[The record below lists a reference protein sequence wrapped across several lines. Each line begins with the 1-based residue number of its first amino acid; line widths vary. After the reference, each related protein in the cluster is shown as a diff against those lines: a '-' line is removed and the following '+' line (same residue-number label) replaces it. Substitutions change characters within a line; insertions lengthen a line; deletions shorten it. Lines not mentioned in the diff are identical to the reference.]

1 MKSIIC
7 TDRTCPSPFN
17 YNFNFNFMPPVAS
30 AARVVAKAPRK
41 SIFAATSIN
50 GNGNGNGNSINGN
63 GRRRI
68 LTTTT
73 SSPPTPTTSN
83 GTATLELGMPSSG
96 AASSALEQLDFE
108 RGVCVPFRKYSPEM
122 VRSKVL
128 ESRGAILSLMARGIE
143 IVWNLGFYWSTLIFD
158 FLVGR
163 DEEVVPYRARQLR
176 NLLCD
181 LGPSFIKAGQVLA
194 NRPDIIREDYM
205 NELCILQD
213 DVPPFPNQVAFN
225 IIEEELGQPLEAVFS
240 KISSETIAAAS
251 LGQVYRA
258 TLRAS
263 GEDVAIKVQRPEI
276 EPIIYRDL
284 FLFRNLASLLNGIS
298 LQKLGCNA
306 ELIVD
311 EFGEKLLEELD
322 YTLEARNIEDFLE
335 NFKNDPTVKIP
346 GVYKQLCGS
355 RVLVMEWIDG
365 IRCTD
370 PQAIKDAGIDVNGF
384 LTIGVSAALRQLLEF
399 GFFHGDPHP
408 GNIFAM
414 RDGRIAYVDFGNVA
428 VLSQQ
433 NKQIL
438 IDAVVHAVN
447 EDYVEMAN
455 DFTRL
460 GFLASGTDVSPI
472 IPALEAIWQNSV
484 GKGLSDFN
492 FRSVTGK
499 FNQLVYQYPIR
510 IPERFSLVIRSLLT
524 QEGIC
529 FTMKPDFKFLEVA
542 YPYVAKRLL
551 TDPNPALRER
561 LIQANVK
568 RLAG

>member
-499 FNQLVYQYPIR
+499 IYVQFSFNP
-510 IPERFSLVIRSLLT
+510 F
-524 QEGIC
+524 
-529 FTMKPDFKFLEVA
+529 
-542 YPYVAKRLL
+542 
-551 TDPNPALRER
+551 
-561 LIQANVK
+561 
-568 RLAG
+568 